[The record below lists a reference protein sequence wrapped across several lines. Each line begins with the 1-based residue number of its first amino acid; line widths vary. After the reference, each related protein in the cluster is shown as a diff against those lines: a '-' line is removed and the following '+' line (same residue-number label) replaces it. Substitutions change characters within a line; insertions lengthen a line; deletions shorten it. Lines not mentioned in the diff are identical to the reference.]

1 MTTGNTK
8 NVRGAKKP
16 LEGRYIISEFNVA
29 TGEPLGQYAQKFV
42 YHYGYLVRDKLP
54 INAREW
60 KKITMLLILVMSL
73 IRTRS

>member
-29 TGEPLGQYAQKFV
+29 TGEPLGQYAQKFM
-42 YHYGYLVRDKLP
+42 YHCGYLVRDKLP